1 MEEPPERGS
10 KRAREEAAEQALQR
24 AGELEKERAEAVSGV
39 EARAIEELLKGCREE
54 GLKKGLEEKRWMQ
67 VGRRPY
73 EEMEGEPQDSQHD
86 GRKSV
91 VLGKPGGRDNVVS
104 VEEKATLEPPA
115 DIAFLTREQDSQ
127 CAGRTLKESQSS
139 LGDTASNTYASP
151 QVSGSRWMVLNAS
164 NRQAFEQCR
173 YNHATACQK
182 KGLRFEDIGE
192 PLLEALKVQEK
203 AYARCSE
210 SKGDLFP
217 LPLPSSLK
225 PSTPSG
231 FCIDALVQA
240 LNSLYGTKTIV
251 RVREDKT
258 RLNLIKRLEKV
269 VEESE
274 LRGAEVPD
282 IDFGEFFQAR
292 SVDYS
297 GEIVQVARRF
307 DWRMVEAAFPEAVG
321 SLELEEF
328 CDGGTL
334 AYVKNFEE
342 FLLPPQ
348 DQHLGKA
355 PSIMVEA
362 SHWAEVCSGLIRRGV
377 CRLMHRS
384 ELHHIG
390 GRPLL
395 NGLFAVSK
403 QEQATDA
410 HGNLFEVCRLIM
422 NLVPTNACCRSLV
435 GDTSTLPSVV
445 GMSSIILEDNQLL
458 VTSSEDI
465 RCFFYLFRTP
475 PSWWKY
481 MGFGREVPS
490 EALPGGYAGTGWHLV
505 TQVLPMGFIN
515 SVAIAQHVHRRVIN
529 QALKGESRLASGHQ
543 EIRRDRP
550 ASSAPHLFR
559 VYLDNY
565 DELKKV
571 DRTLADMLAG
581 TPSAWTLAVRQTY
594 ETLGLPRHPKKAV
607 TQAVKA
613 EVQGAWVDGE
623 VGKAGPK
630 PEKVMRYVKLACEA
644 VIHGR
649 ASQRELQVIG
659 GGFVY
664 IAMFRRPL
672 LAGLN
677 ALWRRVVELDKL
689 RPSQRAPLGA
699 EVEHELLRF
708 VALTPLAFMDFR
720 TPVSEKVTASD
731 ASTTGGGLCVSRSL
745 SPYGVAASL
754 ASCRGDVISQD
765 EVNPI
770 LVVSL
775 FDGIG
780 ALRVAVDSLQ
790 VPVAGYVSAEISPEA
805 RRVVES
811 WFPEVIAIEDVQDI
825 GENEVSS
832 WCLRFPGVC
841 AVLLGAGPPCQGV
854 SGLNA
859 DRRGA
864 LRDVRSCLFSHVPR
878 VEALLKRFFTWCP
891 TFTLVENVASMD
903 PADCQ
908 VMSRA
913 YGMDPWLVDAGGLS
927 LCRRPRLYWFN
938 WEPRR
943 LVGATIDTQAVHRL
957 PVAGAYELK
966 ATVDERDFLEP
977 GWQRTSPV
985 SLPTFT
991 TSRPSPTPGRKPAGL
1006 ALCPPDAVARWH
1018 AHLHRF
1024 PPYQYRWENS
1034 LTNSKGE
1041 VRVPSIAERE
1051 AILGFPSQYT
1061 AKCLPKA
1068 ETGSERGNDI
1078 RLTLLGNSWSVPV
1091 VACLL
1096 HCLFATLGLNELKT
1110 VQELV
1115 DQLTPGKCA
1124 TMAGLLMRPPLR
1136 HTTQPGQECHGL
1148 VRKLLGQISVKG
1160 EDILLQLS
1168 TDIPAR
1174 YHRLRASI
1182 PGKLWR
1188 WRDVVGW
1195 RWTGE
1200 AEHINAL
1207 ELRAVKTALVWRI
1220 KELQE
1225 SGSKCLHLVDSLV
1238 VLHAL
1243 SRGRSSSRKLRR
1255 TLAKISALLLAS
1267 GLHVAWGYID
1277 TKQNPADKPSRRP
1290 IRKGWLKARRR

>member
-1 MEEPPERGS
+1 MENSPNGRNSQGLSRRVDDSNGGAGRDASSGHTSLPERRS
-10 KRAREEAAEQALQR
+10 RRAL
-24 AGELEKERAEAVSGV
+24 LDSSG
-39 EARAIEELLKGCREE
+39 
-54 GLKKGLEEKRWMQ
+54 
-67 VGRRPY
+67 
-73 EEMEGEPQDSQHD
+73 
-86 GRKSV
+86 
-91 VLGKPGGRDNVVS
+91 
-104 VEEKATLEPPA
+104 
-115 DIAFLTREQDSQ
+115 
-127 CAGRTLKESQSS
+127 
-139 LGDTASNTYASP
+139 
-151 QVSGSRWMVLNAS
+151 
-164 NRQAFEQCR
+164 RQAFEDCR
-173 YNHATACQK
+173 LNLATACRK
-182 KGLRFEDIGE
+182 KDLTFEELGQVLVE
-192 PLLEALKVQEK
+192 TLKVQERTFT
-203 AYARCSE
+203 RCSE
-210 SKGDLFP
+210 TKGDLFP
-217 LPLPSSLK
+217 LPLPSSLEAIGFQ
-225 PSTPSG
+225 G
-231 FCIDALVQA
+231 FCADALVQA
-240 LNSLYGTKTIV
+240 LNSLYGTRTIE
-251 RVREDKT
+251 RLREDKT
-258 RLNLIKRLEKV
+258 RLNMVNRLLKV
-269 VEESE
+269 VEDSE
-274 LRGAEVPD
+274 VRGCKVPD
-282 IDFGEFFQAR
+282 LDFGEFFKAR

-321 SLELEEF
+321 SLELVDF
-328 CDGGTL
+328 CEGGTL
-334 AYVKNFEE
+334 AYVKNFED

-362 SHWAEVCSGLIRRGV
+362 SHWAEVCSGLVRRGV
-377 CRLMHRS
+377 CRLMHVS

-390 GRPLL
+390 GRPLM

-410 HGNLFEVCRLIM
+410 QGNVFEVCRLIM
-422 NLVPTNACCRSLV
+422 NLVPTNGCCRSLV

-445 GMSSIILEDNQLL
+445 GMSSIVLDDNQLL

-481 MGFGREVPS
+481 MGFGREVPR
-490 EALPGGYAGTGWHLV
+490 EALPSGYTGGGWHLV

-529 QALKGESRLASGHQ
+529 QALTGEARLASRHQ
-543 EIRRDRP
+543 EIRRDRVS
-550 ASSAPHLFR
+550 SSAPHLFR

-571 DRTLADMLAG
+571 DRQLAEVIAG
-581 TPSAWTLAVRQTY
+581 SPSAWTLAVRQTY

-607 TQAVKA
+607 TQQVKA
-613 EVQGAWVDGE
+613 EVQGAWVNGDL
-623 VGKAGPK
+623 GKAGPK
-630 PEKVMRYVKLACEA
+630 PDKVMRYVKLACEA
-644 VIHGR
+644 VIQGK

-672 LAGLN
+672 LSGLN
-677 ALWRRVVELDKL
+677 AIWRRVVELSKL
-689 RPSQRAPLGA
+689 KPTQRAPLGP

-708 VALTPLAFMDFR
+708 VALIPLAYMDFR
-720 TPVSEKVTASD
+720 TPISEKVTASD
-731 ASTTGGGLCVSRSL
+731 ASTTGGGLCVSRQL
-745 SPYGVAASL
+745 SPYGVAASM
-754 ASCRGDVISQD
+754 ASCRGDLISQD
-765 EVNPI
+765 EVGSI

-811 WFPEVIAIEDVQDI
+811 WFPEVIAIEDVQCID
-825 GENEVSS
+825 EHEVSS

-854 SGLNA
+854 SGLNT

-864 LRDVRSCLFSHVPR
+864 LRDVRSCLFAHVPR
-878 VEALLKRFFTWCP
+878 IESILKRFFTWCP
-891 TFTLVENVASMD
+891 TFTLIENVASMD
-903 PADCQ
+903 AHDCRT
-908 VMSRA
+908 MSEA
-913 YGMDPWLVDAGGLS
+913 YDLSPWQVDASGLS

-938 WEPRR
+938 WEPRA
-943 LVGATIDTQAVHRL
+943 LIGATVVPGDSHRL
-957 PVAGAYELK
+957 PLAGAIHLEAK
-966 ATVDERDFLEP
+966 IDERDFLEP
-977 GWQRTSPV
+977 GWRLNSPGRF
-985 SLPTFT
+985 PTFT
-991 TSRPSPTPGRKPAGL
+991 TSRPSETPGRKPAGL
-1006 ALCPPDAVARWH
+1006 ALCPPEAKARWH
-1018 AHLHRF
+1018 ADKHRF

-1034 LTNSKGE
+1034 VSNSQGE
-1041 VRVPSIAERE
+1041 VRVPSVVERE
-1051 AILGFPSQYT
+1051 VILGFPSQYT
-1061 AKCLPKA
+1061 AKCVPKA
-1068 ETGSERGNDI
+1068 EVGTTRCNDV

-1091 VACLL
+1091 VAVLL
-1096 HCLFATLGLNELKT
+1096 HCLFATLGLNEVKT
-1110 VQELV
+1110 VQEIV
-1115 DQLTPGKCA
+1115 DHLTPGKCPVL
-1124 TMAGLLMRPPLR
+1124 AGLLMRPPLR
-1136 HTTQPGQECHGL
+1136 HSTQPGQESLGL
-1148 VRKLLGQISVKG
+1148 VRKLLGQVSVKG
-1160 EDILLQLS
+1160 EDILLQLA

-1225 SGSKCLHLVDSLV
+1225 FGTKCLHLVDSLV